1 MILTHLKNMY
11 TQLKTYFMQIKN
23 ISLHSCAL
31 FIVVLMCSYCFGQ
44 QLPLHNQYVYNP
56 IIINPAFAGVSA
68 VSHFNLTTRSQ
79 WIGFSEGIKTISF
92 SGNYALTE
100 TQGLGGVLFQDNTG
114 AISITGLELD
124 YSFKFPVFLDYN
136 MSLGLGLVP
145 YQYLYDANQ
154 VVFNDPE
161 DATLDLSQK
170 STSFDVNVG
179 MFLYSDFLFA
189 GFSVLNIV
197 QSSTIP
203 SVEGGDPNQL
213 VRHYYGLI
221 GYNLFNNA
229 TKMGIEQS
237 ILMRSTAYT
246 GIQFDFNLK
255 ANFNEAFFLLLGY
268 RTNQEI
274 LAGFGVQY
282 GKFGFIYNIDINHG
296 DIGQYANSS
305 HELGVV
311 FYLNN
316 KQKVLDWGNDL
327 NLQYK

>member
-1 MILTHLKNMY
+1 MDLINMY
-11 TQLKTYFMQIKN
+11 LQFKNQITK
-23 ISLHSCAL
+23 IQQASLNAFIL
-31 FIVVLMCSYCFGQ
+31 FIVLFLHSFCIGQ

-56 IIINPAFAGVSA
+56 SVINPAFVGVSA

-79 WIGFSEGIKTISF
+79 WVGFSDGIKTISF
-92 SGNYALTE
+92 SGNHPLTE
-100 TQGLGGVLFQDNTG
+100 TQGVGGSIFQDNTG

-124 YSFKFPVFLDYN
+124 YSFKFPVFSDYN

-154 VVFNDPE
+154 VVFNNPE

-170 STSFDVNVG
+170 SMSFDVNFG

-189 GFSVLNIV
+189 GFSVLNLV

-203 SVEGGDPNQL
+203 SLEGGDPNQL
-213 VRHYYGLI
+213 VRHYYGLV
-221 GYNLFNNA
+221 GYNLFNHASN
-229 TKMGIEQS
+229 MGIEQS
-237 ILMRSTAYT
+237 ILMRSTVYS
-246 GIQFDFNLK
+246 GVQFDFNVK

-316 KQKVLDWGNDL
+316 KQKVIDWGNDL
-327 NLQYK
+327 NLQYKY